1 MVRLVKKDTGEELG
15 IVEDGDLE
23 VMRRLLEEESATDT
37 DYYLTEDTLELLAEG
52 GLSLSAQSLLRK
64 ALEGVEGVEVRWER
78 R

>member
-52 GLSLSAQSLLRK
+52 GLSLAAQSLLRK